1 MLDTVEV
8 SKLDKLIDDKE
19 LHSLNIESKQLI
31 LEVIKLVKSM
41 DCNELQL

>member
-19 LHSLNIESKQLI
+19 LHSLNIESKKLI
-31 LEVIKLVKSM
+31 LEVIRLVKSM